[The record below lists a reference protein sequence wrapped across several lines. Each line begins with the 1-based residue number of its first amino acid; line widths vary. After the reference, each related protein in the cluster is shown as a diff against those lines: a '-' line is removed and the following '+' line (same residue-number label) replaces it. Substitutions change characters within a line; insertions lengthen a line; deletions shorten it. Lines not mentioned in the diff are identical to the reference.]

1 MNNITLKKQQQQQQ
15 QQHGVLNNIT
25 LKKQQQQQHGVLNNI
40 TLKKQEEDG
49 VLDNITWG
57 STKCHH
63 MGPNIVMG

>member
-1 MNNITLKKQQQQQQ
+1 LKKQQEDVILDKITLKKQQ
-15 QQHGVLNNIT
+15 
-25 LKKQQQQQHGVLNNI
+25 
-40 TLKKQEEDG
+40 EDG